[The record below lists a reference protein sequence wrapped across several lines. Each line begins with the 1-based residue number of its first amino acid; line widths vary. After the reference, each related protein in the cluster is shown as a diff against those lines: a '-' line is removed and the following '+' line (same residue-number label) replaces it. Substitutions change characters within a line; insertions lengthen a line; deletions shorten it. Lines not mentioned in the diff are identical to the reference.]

1 MPLLGLRYKN
11 GQFVV
16 SDYIPPQ
23 LHVTGDSPL
32 GELCA
37 GIARR
42 VREKGA
48 YLVEIIRSPAMTTKP
63 AVIEENKRLL
73 AFLTSGLPAFEA
85 VLRTGAAHPVD
96 LYIALCGVAGS
107 LTAVGTQLVPPVFP
121 AYDHAQLRRCFDD
134 VRDYIFRTIDE
145 GVSESFTAI
154 PLTYDS
160 GAFGVNFERDWAN
173 RVVIMGVKG
182 QPGMSDK
189 EISDW
194 MKSSLVGSQSRF
206 RLLRERRL
214 LGAERAA
221 IDRYEGLVAV
231 KARVGVAPGLGV
243 EIVAGEG
250 EDEAGEERGL
260 RGGEGA
266 LKALEIGLGLRGL
279 AEAEALEELGL
290 IVDGHAGDLG
300 LDGAADG
307 HGRRAGAAP
316 GLAQRRAGRV
326 APGLLAQVVEGDQR
340 RQREEL
346 DARAEGLDLLLGE
359 AQRAQRL
366 ALLQVVDALLVHL
379 HLGAL
384 LGLLLEALAAL
395 LQDAEVEQEQLVVE
409 HLLVAL
415 RVGRG
420 GEGRVVEAA
429 HHVDEH
435 VGVAHGL
442 EHLGREGAARA
453 PAGAAHVD
461 EGDLGERGLLGLEEG
476 GEEIDALVRHLDVA
490 VGHLAIGLAAGGQGR
505 EHGRLARAR
514 VAADSHAHRRT
525 SEEIVRSNTPRSL
538 QWQSRGRRAF
548 RGAARARVALV
559 ARRG

>member
-1 MPLLGLRYKN
+1 MTRANELPAAIQWHEGMLLAPQHFQQLSLRQERLLHYHASHLAPFHHGVIRLRLDNALLLEGTIRVLELEAILPDGLVVSHSAEAGDLQIDVKTQAEAAKLEPVLIHLAVPAERPAGSKADGDLGRFASLPGDPVYDESTGERPLRIPRLRPRLRLLAGAPAARFVSMPLLGLRYKN

-73 AFLTSGLPAFEA
+73 AFLTGGLPAFEA

-231 KARVGVAPGLGV
+231 KGMLLFKLTPNPEFVVANEPLMV
-243 EIVAGEG
+243 SNAT
-250 EDEAGEERGL
+250 DKL
-260 RGGEGA
+260 
-266 LKALEIGLGLRGL
+266 
-279 AEAEALEELGL
+279 
-290 IVDGHAGDLG
+290 
-300 LDGAADG
+300 
-307 HGRRAGAAP
+307 
-316 GLAQRRAGRV
+316 
-326 APGLLAQVVEGDQR
+326 
-340 RQREEL
+340 
-346 DARAEGLDLLLGE
+346 
-359 AQRAQRL
+359 
-366 ALLQVVDALLVHL
+366 
-379 HLGAL
+379 
-384 LGLLLEALAAL
+384 
-395 LQDAEVEQEQLVVE
+395 
-409 HLLVAL
+409 
-415 RVGRG
+415 
-420 GEGRVVEAA
+420 EGRPAEIFLY
-429 HHVDEH
+429 
-435 VGVAHGL
+435 VANKG
-442 EHLGREGAARA
+442 
-453 PAGAAHVD
+453 
-461 EGDLGERGLLGLEEG
+461 
-476 GEEIDALVRHLDVA
+476 
-490 VGHLAIGLAAGGQGR
+490 
-505 EHGRLARAR
+505 
-514 VAADSHAHRRT
+514 
-525 SEEIVRSNTPRSL
+525 
-538 QWQSRGRRAF
+538 
-548 RGAARARVALV
+548 
-559 ARRG
+559 